1 MVMLSTTVTFLAY
14 LRHNIQLLTKNQ
26 KAMKQEQRYNIFK
39 RTHKG
44 LRSMLFDAGTRI
56 QQTDFTKTKQADAA
70 IESVKQTTRSFLYH
84 LGKEDNILYLSVVL
98 YAPYIVAMIEQ
109 TNAKDENLA
118 KSIDQIIE
126 RYQTLETKSEMI
138 SFGLQLQAAFFE
150 FTAAVLQHM
159 NKEETVINELLWSNY
174 TDKQLVALEVEMLKQ
189 STPEACTWYTGKIL
203 KELSNTEIIIWVN
216 GIAEHASSTI
226 IEKLI
231 STTQRVLPIDRWQMI
246 RGKFVTSRDRLN
258 RAA

>member
-1 MVMLSTTVTFLAY
+1 
-14 LRHNIQLLTKNQ
+14 
-26 KAMKQEQRYNIFK
+26 
-39 RTHKG
+39 
-44 LRSMLFDAGTRI
+44 MLFDAGARI
-56 QQTDFTKTKQADAA
+56 QQTDFTKAKQADAA
-70 IESVKQTTRSFLYH
+70 IEIVKQATRSFLYH
-84 LGKEDNILYLSVVL
+84 LSKEDNLLYHSVVL

-109 TNAKDENLA
+109 TNIKDEKLA
-118 KSIDQIIE
+118 RSIDKIIE
-126 RYQTLETKSEMI
+126 EYKDLTTKNEMI

-174 TDKQLVALEVEMLKQ
+174 TDQQLVALEVEMLKQ

-203 KELSNTEIIIWVN
+203 KELSNSEILIWVN
-216 GIAEHASSTI
+216 GIAEHASSNI

-246 RGKFVTSRDRLN
+246 RGKFVSPREQTN
-258 RAA
+258 KAAA

>member
-1 MVMLSTTVTFLAY
+1 
-14 LRHNIQLLTKNQ
+14 
-26 KAMKQEQRYNIFK
+26 MKQEQRYNIFK

-44 LRSMLFDAGTRI
+44 LRSMLFDAGAKI
-56 QQTDFTKTKQADAA
+56 QQTDFTKAKQTDAA
-70 IESVKQTTRSFLYH
+70 IDIVKQTTRSFLYH
-84 LGKEDNILYLSVVL
+84 LRKEDNLLYHSVVL

-109 TNAKDENLA
+109 TNIKDEKLA
-118 KSIDQIIE
+118 RLIDKTIE
-126 RYQTLETKSEMI
+126 QYKDLATKNEMI

-174 TDKQLVALEVEMLKQ
+174 TDTQLVNLEVEMLKQ

-203 KELSNTEIIIWVN
+203 KELSNSEILTWIN
-216 GIAEHASSTI
+216 GIAEHASLNI

-246 RGKFVTSRDRLN
+246 RGKFVLPREQTN
-258 RAA
+258 KAAA